1 MKQLII
7 CKDKAYPTTG
17 NFNDIT
23 TLTEGQI
30 GIYDLSTN
38 GIVSKALTVANGFTS
53 VAVALGRATGKMPFL
68 FPEVDVKS
76 LKITKSTYTDGST
89 FTATITVPTP
99 EKGKEYTVVVA
110 KQGVVFNERNLWS
123 FTSLAKDAIAANV
136 AKDITNQINANSHTS
151 GVKATYSAG
160 AITITALKAGDGYNV
175 IGADALTGVAPTSVT
190 QGKKAMLDKE
200 YVKDLSS
207 RCRAGK
213 GFQHA
218 DMKEPYAIYPGWPE
232 EVDSDKYDM
241 YSLRFAVPRVAS
253 KQRDEVVYQVLH
265 IVVPKDAT
273 CETTLDTIFGITST
287 SGGESGKG

>member
-7 CKDKAYPTTG
+7 CKNKAYPTTG
-17 NFNDIT
+17 SFNDIT

-38 GIVSKALTVANGFTS
+38 ALVSKALTVANGYSS
-53 VAVALGRATGKMPFL
+53 VAIALGKATGKLPFL
-68 FPEVDVKS
+68 FPEVDVRS
-76 LKITKSTYTDGST
+76 LTVTKSKYEAGST
-89 FTATITVPTP
+89 FTATITIPTP

-151 GVKATYSAG
+151 GVKATYSGG
-160 AITITALKAGDGYNV
+160 AITITALKAGDDYNV
-175 IGADALTGVAPTSVT
+175 IGADDLTGVAPTAVT

-218 DMKEPYAIYPGWPE
+218 DIKEPWGIYSGWPE
-232 EVDSDKYDM
+232 DVDADKYNM
-241 YSLRFAVPRVAS
+241 FTLRFAVPRVAA
-253 KQRDEVVYQVLH
+253 KQRDEVVWQIVH
-265 IVVPKDAT
+265 IVVPQSAS
-273 CETTLDTIFGITST
+273 CEATLDTIFGTAT
-287 SGGESGKG
+287 NADAGGSK